1 METLLAALPAL
12 GEAFSLILHP
22 TQIMFLIIGVVLG
35 LSVGV
40 FPGLGGIELPIL
52 GDLFGGTSGGQGLPR
67 TAPGGGAEPTGPQV
81 SELAALYDAD
91 LVGLMIPGMVVS

>member
-1 METLLAALPAL
+1 MLELREECAKPKNEEVVVCSLLSNLP
-12 GEAFSLILHP
+12 
-22 TQIMFLIIGVVLG
+22 G
-35 LSVGV
+35 LPDL
-40 FPGLGGIELPIL
+40 PGLGGIELPIL

-81 SELAALYDAD
+81 SELASLYDAD